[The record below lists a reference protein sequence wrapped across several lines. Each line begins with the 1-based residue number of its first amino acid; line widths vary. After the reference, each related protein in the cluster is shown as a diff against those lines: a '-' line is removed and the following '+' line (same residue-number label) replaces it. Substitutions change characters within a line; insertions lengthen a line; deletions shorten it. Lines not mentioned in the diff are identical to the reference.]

1 MTETNEALQLTDIDR
16 PLDTDVMC
24 GRGRGTNFHT
34 GNVRFRQMVEDR
46 KEDYRE
52 STRIEKPL
60 VSLKIVREWRAQSPP
75 GRFLKLNKKTGR
87 WHDVGDEKARGK
99 TSQALR
105 ERQRDEQQQQEN
117 TIEVEAVDAT
127 AQWNQI
133 NKNQT
138 NELEKPSI
146 VDRSHT
152 LGSKSLQPD
161 DVDLGDFDWADNEG
175 DKEVTGAV
183 ALQIENDLSIGTFFS
198 DLLQPKGFTNGS
210 GDGPSILHEIL
221 KKDDVT
227 KEFLQREASPVP
239 FAVPAIPPRGAE
251 TRDDEIMKR
260 HTSND
265 IVDMAPKPKKRGF
278 NRCRSATSNRL
289 KQLFMHQVLKQ
300 EMCMEEFLNIAM
312 NSMGLDSNNNRL
324 ETDEFV
330 SKASSIDP
338 VGQSSEDETTT
349 SPQASL
355 RERTQSEEIE
365 FNILSNHDV
374 LYHKY

>member
-1 MTETNEALQLTDIDR
+1 MTDTNEDWQITDIDE

-46 KEDYRE
+46 KEEYRE

-75 GRFLKLNKKTGR
+75 GRFLKLNKKTEKWR
-87 WHDVGDEKARGK
+87 DIGDEKAREK

-105 ERQRDEQQQQEN
+105 ERPRDEQQQQEN
-117 TIEVEAVDAT
+117 TIEVEAVEAT
-127 AQWNQI
+127 AQWNQT

-138 NELEKPSI
+138 NELEKPTI
-146 VDRSHT
+146 VNRSHT

-161 DVDLGDFDWADNEG
+161 DVDLGDFDWANNEG
-175 DKEVTGAV
+175 DKELSGAV
-183 ALQIENDLSIGTFFS
+183 ALQMENNLSIGAIFP
-198 DLLQPKGFTNGS
+198 DLFQPKGFTDGS

-221 KKDDVT
+221 KKDDAT

-239 FAVPAIPPRGAE
+239 FAVPAIPPRAAE
-251 TRDDEIMKR
+251 TQDEEIMKR

-265 IVDMAPKPKKRGF
+265 IVDMEPKPKKRGF
-278 NRCRSATSNRL
+278 NRCGSATSNRL
-289 KQLFMHQVLKQ
+289 KQMFMHQVLKQ

-312 NSMGLDSNNNRL
+312 RSMGLDNNNNNQS
-324 ETDEFV
+324 EADEFV
-330 SKASSIDP
+330 WKAASIDP
-338 VGQSSEDETTT
+338 VGRGWEDETTT
-349 SPQASL
+349 SPQATL

-365 FNILSNHDV
+365 FNMLSNHDV
-374 LYHKY
+374 L